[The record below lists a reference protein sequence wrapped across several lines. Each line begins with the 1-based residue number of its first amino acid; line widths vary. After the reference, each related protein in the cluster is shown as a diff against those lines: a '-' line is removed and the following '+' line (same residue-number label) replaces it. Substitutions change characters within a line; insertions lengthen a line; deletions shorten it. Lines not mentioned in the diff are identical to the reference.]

1 MGIYAGFA
9 RNVRLFVLNILMHI
23 VWLNSFV
30 WGCVCTW
37 LIKIWWPCFNLSTQ
51 SDQTHGSQSA
61 SLLKASQF
69 FPPKISQESLE
80 PHLRPI
86 SAENNF
92 FYFLFGG
99 KNRSW
104 KIYEIVWIFTTLL
117 QFEQKK
123 LKWKLERWNDKLSS
137 EREGLSL
144 LD

>member
-30 WGCVCTW
+30 WGCVRTW

-86 SAENNF
+86 SAENNVF
-92 FYFLFGG
+92 IFYSEEKTVPEKFM
-99 KNRSW
+99 RS
-104 KIYEIVWIFTTLL
+104 
-117 QFEQKK
+117 FEFSRLCCNLSKKK

-137 EREGLSL
+137 EREGLAL